1 MKAINPADN
10 LAWRVIWRQLIS
22 SVGSQAGMLRRSMIA
37 LLLAALMQGI
47 AFACL
52 YPIVDALLR
61 GEASP
66 LLTWALVFSAMAFA
80 ALALRWYGLGF
91 EYRGHLAQA
100 THELRLRL
108 GEQLRR
114 VPLERLQLGR
124 AGETNA
130 LLLGSVD
137 ENLNYV
143 IAIANILLLTTHA
156 SPAGP

>member
-66 LLTWALVFSAMAFA
+66 LLT
-80 ALALRWYGLGF
+80 
-91 EYRGHLAQA
+91 
-100 THELRLRL
+100 
-108 GEQLRR
+108 
-114 VPLERLQLGR
+114 
-124 AGETNA
+124 
-130 LLLGSVD
+130 
-137 ENLNYV
+137 
-143 IAIANILLLTTHA
+143 
-156 SPAGP
+156 

>member
-1 MKAINPADN
+1 MKDNNPADN

-66 LLTWALVFSAMAFA
+66 LLTWALALSAAAFA

-100 THELRLRL
+100 TMNCACAWANSYAACRWKDSSAA
-108 GEQLRR
+108 
-114 VPLERLQLGR
+114 ERAKR
-124 AGETNA
+124 TPCCWAAWMKISTM
-130 LLLGSVD
+130 
-137 ENLNYV
+137 
-143 IAIANILLLTTHA
+143 
-156 SPAGP
+156 

>member
-66 LLTWALVFSAMAFA
+66 LLTWALVS
-80 ALALRWYGLGF
+80 ALR
-91 EYRGHLAQA
+91 RS
-100 THELRLRL
+100 
-108 GEQLRR
+108 RR
-114 VPLERLQLGR
+114 WRYAGMGWALNTVVIWRRPRAAGKTPARQSGRNERLV
-124 AGETNA
+124 AGQR
-130 LLLGSVD
+130 G
-137 ENLNYV
+137 
-143 IAIANILLLTTHA
+143 
-156 SPAGP
+156 

>member
-66 LLTWALVFSAMAFA
+66 LLTGFGFQRCGVRGAGATLVWA
-80 ALALRWYGLGF
+80 GL
-91 EYRGHLAQA
+91 
-100 THELRLRL
+100 
-108 GEQLRR
+108 
-114 VPLERLQLGR
+114 
-124 AGETNA
+124 
-130 LLLGSVD
+130 
-137 ENLNYV
+137 
-143 IAIANILLLTTHA
+143 
-156 SPAGP
+156 

>member
-1 MKAINPADN
+1 MKDNNPADN

-22 SVGSQAGMLRRSMIA
+22 SVGSQARMLRRSMLA
-37 LLLAALMQGI
+37 LLLAAFMQGI

-52 YPIVDALLR
+52 YPIIDALLR
-61 GEASP
+61 GDAP
-66 LLTWALVFSAMAFA
+66 QLLNWAMAFSVA
-80 ALALRWYGLGF
+80 AIVTLVLRWYGLGF

-114 VPLERLQLGR
+114 VPLEKLQRGR
-124 AGETNA
+124 AGEMNA

-143 IAIANILLLTTHA
+143 IAIANILSLIHI
-156 SPAGP
+156 